1 MQLLDLPDDRLPA
14 PDRAREPVPPGQG
27 CGRPDDLYV
36 QYWHGAAPV
45 LPALRHQVV
54 LRAALEPGRVQHQR
68 ALPRPGHDRAAG
80 HRALRWPE
88 LGGVGGCAA
97 RAFARIGRLPPEAPC
112 AVRRRGSAEVV
123 AAVRAAPGRWTRRD
137 SPTRAARHASV
148 PSAVR
153 RVVPW
158 RARPDG
164 APAAAATY
172 QSTPRQKSPAGKS
185 AKESSFP
192 NSDQLRRCP
201 LCAPFPCLY
210 ASLPSGMGED
220 ATDAAPAQS
229 GFHRD
234 RMKFLLPGRTLA
246 AGNAPPG

>member
-1 MQLLDLPDDRLPA
+1 MGEYVTHKGGCHCGDVEFEVSAPAALRVQECNCSICRMTGFLHLIVPASRFRLVKG
-14 PDRAREPVPPGQG
+14 R
-27 CGRPDDLYV
+27 GRPHDLRL
-36 QYWHGAAPV
+36 QHGYRAAPV

-68 ALPRPGHDRAAG
+68 ALPRPGHDRATG

-123 AAVRAAPGRWTRRD
+123 ASVRAAPGRWTRRD
-137 SPTRAARHASV
+137 SPTHAARRASV

-201 LCAPFPCLY
+201 LRAPFPCLY
-210 ASLPSGMGED
+210 ATPS
-220 ATDAAPAQS
+220 
-229 GFHRD
+229 
-234 RMKFLLPGRTLA
+234 
-246 AGNAPPG
+246 